1 MWDKLKQAKQLQK
14 MQSELQ
20 KEEFQGEEKGVKI
33 TMNGRMEVVE
43 VNLNDDLTKEEQ
55 EKAVKECLNGLMRK
69 VQMAAAQKMQ
79 SME

>member
-20 KEEFQGEEKGVKI
+20 KEEFQEEEKGVKI